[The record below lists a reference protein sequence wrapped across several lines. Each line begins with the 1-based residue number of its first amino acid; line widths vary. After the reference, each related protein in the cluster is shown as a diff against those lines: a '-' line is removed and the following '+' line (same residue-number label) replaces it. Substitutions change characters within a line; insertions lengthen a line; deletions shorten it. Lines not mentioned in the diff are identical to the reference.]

1 MRQYKVV
8 VVEQGQGIGIQHAM
22 VVIPG
27 IVLTTTGV
35 KTENVL
41 WKKAL
46 HIVMLARKIVKK
58 AY

>member
-1 MRQYKVV
+1 MPDADLPAVFVPK
-8 VVEQGQGIGIQHAM
+8 IQHAM

-27 IVLTTTGV
+27 IVLTMTGV

-46 HIVMLARKIVKK
+46 HIVMPARKIEKK